1 MNMAD
6 FEDDTYIDR
15 LQDIRK
21 EEDNLLDRLIAERKF
36 LAENFKIDPLT
47 GLYNKRILSKVR
59 DFGTVIMFDV
69 DDFKKVNDT
78 FGHPGGDIALRAVG
92 QAILN
97 NIRVGDIGCR
107 FGGDEFLIIFTTDI
121 FEVIDA
127 RIKKIEMDAN
137 NLINIPGM
145 HITLS
150 VGVAFNEDK
159 EKIDSMISK
168 ADAALY
174 QSKNNGK
181 NQTTYYKE
189 GMVLNRKKEEN

>member
-1 MNMAD
+1 
-6 FEDDTYIDR
+6 
-15 LQDIRK
+15 
-21 EEDNLLDRLIAERKF
+21 
-36 LAENFKIDPLT
+36 
-47 GLYNKRILSKVR
+47 
-59 DFGTVIMFDV
+59 
-69 DDFKKVNDT
+69 
-78 FGHPGGDIALRAVG
+78 
-92 QAILN
+92 
-97 NIRVGDIGCR
+97 
-107 FGGDEFLIIFTTDI
+107 
-121 FEVIDA
+121 
-127 RIKKIEMDAN
+127 MDAN

-159 EKIDSMISK
+159 EKIDSMIGK